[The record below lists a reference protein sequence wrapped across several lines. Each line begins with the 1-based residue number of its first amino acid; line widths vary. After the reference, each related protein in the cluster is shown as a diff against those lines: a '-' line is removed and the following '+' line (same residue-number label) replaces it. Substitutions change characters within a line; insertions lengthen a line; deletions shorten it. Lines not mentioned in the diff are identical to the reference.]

1 VQGYCE
7 ALRAELATSGISVHV
22 ASPGYI
28 RTNLSKSA
36 LTGDGRLYNK
46 MDDATAAG
54 ADPNDVAIDILQ
66 KSAAGRADFVTAI
79 TMSARIAILLKFC
92 APALLQ
98 KLLRKRYEKSQK

>member
-1 VQGYCE
+1 
-7 ALRAELATSGISVHV
+7 LVHV
-22 ASPGYI
+22 VSPGYI

-54 ADPNDVAIDILQ
+54 ADPNDVAIDILE
-66 KSAAGRADFVTAI
+66 KSAAGKADFITAA
-79 TMSARIAILLKFC
+79 TMSARVAILLKFC

-98 KLLRKRYEKSQK
+98 KLLIKRYEKSQKAL